1 MINRVKSFVL
11 LLALGTV
18 WGCSGPSPLP
28 LIIDAD
34 TANEVDDLYALVR
47 ALKAP
52 ELDVVGITSAQFH
65 TSPLTSDTSALESQ
79 HLNETIVSLMNR
91 HDVPVAPGANEPI
104 TEGTPRPSEATALII
119 EEARRY
125 SAENPLHVVILG
137 SCTNVASAILLEPA
151 IVPNLHV
158 HYLGFWHDPGTNAYD
173 KKEFNSGNDTLAV
186 EVLLDTPNL
195 MMDVMT
201 ATTSQRLVFAKETVD
216 SYLAEKEG
224 IAQLLVERWETFDRW
239 WTDEDPEKREWIMWD
254 VAIIEALIDPQNATL
269 QHMSTPPENTSRS
282 IGIYTAID
290 VPAMKASFWEAVAG
304 D

>member
-1 MINRVKSFVL
+1 MKSFVL
-11 LLALGTV
+11 LFAIGMIC
-18 WGCSGPSPLP
+18 GCSGLSPLP

-52 ELDVVGITSAQFH
+52 ELDVVGITSSQFH
-65 TSPLTSDTSALESQ
+65 TSPLASDTSALESQ
-79 HLNETIVSLMNR
+79 HLNEAIVSLMGR
-91 HDVPVAPGANEPI
+91 QDVVVAPGANEPI
-104 TEGTPRPSEATALII
+104 AEGAPRPSAATALII

-137 SCTNVASAILLEPA
+137 SCTNVASAILLEPT

-158 HYLGFWHDPGTNAYD
+158 HYLGFWHDPRTNTYD

-186 EVLLDTPNL
+186 EVLLNTPNL

-201 ATTSQRLVFAKETVD
+201 ATTSQHLVFTKETVD
-216 SYLAEKEG
+216 SYLGAKEG

-269 QHMSTPPENTSRS
+269 QQMSTPPENTSRS

-290 VPAMKASFWEAVAG
+290 VPAMKASFWGAVAE